1 MNAIREILQDLE
13 RSEAA
18 NAGLLLSRY
27 LESFDDNNKEIKSRT
42 SLMNEAVS
50 ATVRTKPL
58 YEKGFEKWKNYLGN
72 LPATKTDRMFTQG
85 RMVHGLGSQNVLEA
99 GITLHHLY
107 GTPIIPGSSLKG
119 VASHY
124 CNEVWSLSDERF
136 KEKGEY
142 HNILFG
148 TQESAGHIIFHDG
161 WIIPSSLKTGVKTGL
176 VMDIM
181 TTHHPH
187 YYSGDAAPTDY
198 DSPVPISFLS
208 VHGEFLIAVSCDVQN
223 EMGEKWSELA
233 LNLLKETLIQ
243 QGVGGKTSSGY
254 GRFCSDGKESSGNSS
269 PGGKA
274 DVSFSVNQY
283 NNGDK
288 VLFTR
293 IEDSKKGKPRFQADD
308 GFTGNIT
315 SGGVPSV
322 EIGETVTLEIVSVN
336 VKGKNYILKYSE
348 K

>member
-1 MNAIREILQDLE
+1 MDAIREILQNLE

-27 LESFDDNNKEIKSRT
+27 LGSFDDDNREIKSRT
-42 SLMNEAVS
+42 SLMNEAVT
-50 ATVRTKPL
+50 ATVRTKSL
-58 YEKGFEKWKNYLGN
+58 YEKGFEKWGKYLGN
-72 LPATKTDRMFTQG
+72 FPATKTDRMFTQG

-107 GTPIIPGSSLKG
+107 GTPIIPGSSIKG

-124 CNEVWSLSDERF
+124 CDEVWGLSDERF

-142 HNILFG
+142 HIILFG
-148 TQESAGHIIFHDG
+148 TQEDAGHIIFHDG
-161 WIIPSSLKTGVKTGL
+161 WIVPSSLKTGGRSGL

-181 TTHHPH
+181 TPHHTD
-187 YYSGDAAPTDY
+187 YYSGKAAPTDY
-198 DSPVPISFLS
+198 DSPNPISFLS
-208 VHGEFLIAVSCDVQN
+208 VTGEFLIAVSCDV
-223 EMGEKWSELA
+223 EDERGEKWSELA
-233 LNLLKETLIQ
+233 LELIKETLIQ

-254 GRFCSDGKESSGNSS
+254 GRFQSGCNESSGNSS
-269 PGGKA
+269 SGGNVG
-274 DVSFSVNQY
+274 VSINVNQY

-288 VLFTR
+288 VIFTR
-293 IEDSKKGKPRFQADD
+293 IENSKKGKPRFQADD
-308 GFTGNIT
+308 GFSGNIT
-315 SGGVPSV
+315 SGGVPPV